1 MSKALVNKVN
11 NAHSKLVDSASDSLK
26 KDAIMKIRDLSNYT
40 DSELPEVL
48 NKLVL
53 NMSRATDN
61 CDKYNYSD
69 TYFNNEPLRLDNE
82 KLKAVDNYI
91 QTYCNARERKEIR
104 EAFKESNN
112 MILKNY
118 HLKYEL

>member
-1 MSKALVNKVN
+1 
-11 NAHSKLVDSASDSLK
+11 
-26 KDAIMKIRDLSNYT
+26 MKIRDLSNYT

-53 NMSRATDN
+53 NMARATDN

-69 TYFNNEPLRLDNE
+69 TYFNNDPLKLDNE

-91 QTYCNARERKEIR
+91 QRYCNARERKEIR

-118 HLKYEL
+118 HLRYEL